1 MPRAIASIVIPN
13 WNGGHHLRICLP
25 ALRQQSEQSFE
36 LIVVDNGS
44 TDDSEDI
51 VHREIPEARFIKL
64 SRNFGFARA
73 CNEGIIR
80 AKGKHI
86 ALLNNDT
93 EPEAGWL
100 AALIGRLE
108 SDPELGSVASKL
120 LVFDRRHMIHSA
132 GDYYRIDGVPGNRGV
147 WQADGPEYDQP
158 AETFSACAGAAAY
171 RREMFEQVGLFDEE
185 FVSYCEDV
193 DLGFRAQLAGWR
205 CGFEP
210 GARVY
215 HRISASGSG
224 ELASYYNGRNFVLVM
239 AKNYP
244 RSLLR
249 RNIGKIVKAQL
260 GFLGE
265 SLRHWREPAARAR
278 IGGQLAGLAGI
289 PGVMGKRRIGEQLRR
304 ISDEDLLARMSA
316 AG

>member
-1 MPRAIASIVIPN
+1 MPRPTASIVIPN
-13 WNGGHHLRICLP
+13 WNGAHHLRVCLP

-44 TDDSEDI
+44 TDDSEDA
-51 VHREIPEARFIKL
+51 VNQEIPEAQFVKL

-80 AKGKHI
+80 AEGRHI

-100 AALIGRLE
+100 AALVCRLD
-108 SDPELGSVASKL
+108 SDPEIGSVASKL
-120 LVFDRRHMIHSA
+120 LLFDRRDLIHSA
-132 GDYYRIDGVPGNRGV
+132 GDFYRIDGVPGNRGV
-147 WQADGPEYDQP
+147 WQADGPEYDEP

-171 RREMFEQVGLFDEE
+171 RREMLDQVGLLDEE
-185 FVSYCEDV
+185 LVSYCEDV

-205 CGFEP
+205 CMFEP

-224 ELASYYNGRNFVLVM
+224 ELASYYNGRNFLLVM

-249 RNIGKIVKAQL
+249 RNLGKIVEAQL
-260 GFLGE
+260 GFLWE

-278 IGGQLAGLAGI
+278 IRGQLAGLAGV
-289 PGVMGKRRIGEQLRR
+289 PSVMGKRRIGEQLRR
-304 ISDEDLLARMSA
+304 ISDEDLLARMSP

>member
-1 MPRAIASIVIPN
+1 MPRPTASIVIPN
-13 WNGGHHLRICLP
+13 WNGAHHLSICLP

-44 TDDSEDI
+44 SDDSEE
-51 VHREIPEARFIKL
+51 VVRGEMPEAQFVKL
-64 SRNFGFARA
+64 SENFGFTRA
-73 CNEGIIR
+73 CNEGILR
-80 AKGKHI
+80 AQGRHI

-100 AALIGRLE
+100 AALVCRLD
-108 SDPELGSVASKL
+108 SDPAIGSVASKL
-120 LVFDRRHMIHSA
+120 LLFDRRHLIHSA
-132 GDYYRIDGVPGNRGV
+132 GDFYRTDGVPGNRGV
-147 WQADGPEYDQP
+147 WQADGPEYDEP

-171 RREMFEQVGLFDEE
+171 RREMLEQVGLFDEE
-185 FVSYCEDV
+185 LVSYCEDV

-205 CGFEP
+205 CVFEP

-224 ELASYYNGRNFVLVM
+224 ELASYYTGRNFLLVM

-244 RSLLR
+244 SSLLR
-249 RNIGKIVKAQL
+249 RNLGKIVKAQL

-278 IGGQLAGLAGI
+278 VRGQLAGLAGI
-289 PGVMGKRRIGEQLRR
+289 PRVMGKRRIGEHLRR
-304 ISDEDLLARMSA
+304 ISDEELLARMSP

>member
-1 MPRAIASIVIPN
+1 MPEATASIVIPN
-13 WNGGHHLRICLP
+13 WNGAHHLRVCLP

-44 TDDSEDI
+44 TDDSAEV
-51 VHREIPEARFIKL
+51 VHQEIPEAQFVKL

-80 AKGKHI
+80 AQGRHI

-100 AALIGRLE
+100 AALVGRLD
-108 SDPELGSVASKL
+108 SDPRIGSVASKL
-120 LVFDRRHMIHSA
+120 LLFDRRHLIHSA
-132 GDYYRIDGVPGNRGV
+132 GDFYRINGVPGNRGV
-147 WQADGPEYDQP
+147 WQADGPEYDEP
-158 AETFSACAGAAAY
+158 VETFSACAGAAAY
-171 RREMFEQVGLFDEE
+171 RREMFDQVGLFDEE
-185 FVSYCEDV
+185 LVSYCEDV

-205 CGFEP
+205 CMFEP
-210 GARVY
+210 AARVY

-224 ELASYYNGRNFVLVM
+224 ELASYYTGRNFLLVM

-244 RSLLR
+244 SSLLR
-249 RNIGKIVKAQL
+249 RNLGRIVEAQL
-260 GFLGE
+260 GFLLD

-278 IGGQLAGLAGI
+278 IRGQLAGLTGI
-289 PGVMGKRRIGEQLRR
+289 PRVMGKRRIGEQLRR
-304 ISDEDLLARMSA
+304 ISDEDLLARMWPA
-316 AG
+316 R